1 MRACPRRASV
11 MSPCPRRASVIRGGG
26 GEREMRACP
35 RRAAVMSVQ
44 SERGWSEMR
53 SYYALHSEMGA
64 HEFTNHDAALTSP
77 PCPRPA
83 GGPPCARRPLRRRRP
98 CRCARP
104 RRAVSAAPAGGN
116 TALHSQSTTR
126 PSPRP
131 LVRLVLVLVLVDPP
145 GALLA
150 HAVPSIRAGPAD
162 ARAGA
167 AARASA
173 DEWYPFVEE
182 LERQANGILTVVLST
197 RKQEGGNHPLP
208 ILVCKRAVTTRC
220 PS

>member
-1 MRACPRRASV
+1 
-11 MSPCPRRASVIRGGG
+11 
-26 GEREMRACP
+26 
-35 RRAAVMSVQ
+35 MSVQ
-44 SERGWSEMR
+44 SERGWSETR

-83 GGPPCARRPLRRRRP
+83 GGPPCARRSLRSLRRRRP

-104 RRAVSAAPAGGN
+104 RRAVSDAPAGGN
-116 TALHSQSTTR
+116 TALHSQITTR

-131 LVRLVLVLVLVDPP
+131 LVRLVLVLVLVLAATATVLVPS
-145 GALLA
+145 GVLLA
-150 HAVPSIRAGPAD
+150 RAVPSPGAGPAD

-167 AARASA
+167 AGRASA

-182 LERQANGILTVVLST
+182 L
-197 RKQEGGNHPLP
+197 
-208 ILVCKRAVTTRC
+208 
-220 PS
+220 